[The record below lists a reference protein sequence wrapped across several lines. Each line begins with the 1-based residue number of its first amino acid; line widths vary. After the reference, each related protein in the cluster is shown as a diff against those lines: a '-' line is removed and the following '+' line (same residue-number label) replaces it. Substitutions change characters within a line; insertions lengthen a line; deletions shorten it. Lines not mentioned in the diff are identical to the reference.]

1 METIVAFEVREDEY
15 SSFEELKNELGI
27 KLVCHPFDISLKTLD
42 QLEGTQAI
50 SILGHS
56 HLDAELLQALHDAGV
71 RYISTRTVG
80 YNHIDLQAA
89 QQLGIR
95 VSNAFYDPHGVADY
109 TVMLILMLLRK
120 YKQAMWRANVNDYSL
135 RGLQGREL
143 RKLTVGIVGTGS
155 IGAQLAHNL
164 TGFGCRIIAHS
175 RRENPELAGLVEYL
189 PLDEL
194 YAQADI
200 ISYHVPVTAATLR
213 MVNKNSLAKMKDGVI
228 LINSSRGEL
237 MQISDVIDAIES
249 HKIGALAMDV
259 FENESGIYHQDRRT
273 DIISNRDM
281 AYVRQFPNVIM
292 TQHIAFYTD
301 TAVENMV
308 RCGIESLLDFIKTGQ
323 SDREIFPQ

>member
-1 METIVAFEVREDEY
+1 MEKIIAFEARDDESHY
-15 SSFEELKNELGI
+15 FEELKTRHNIQIE
-27 KLVCHPFDISLKTLD
+27 CYTHDISKDTLHCLD
-42 QLEGTQAI
+42 GAKAI

-56 HLDAELLQALHDAGV
+56 QMNRDLLTALKQAGV
-71 RYISTRTVG
+71 NFISTRTVG

-89 QQLGIR
+89 NELGIR

-143 RKLTVGIVGTGS
+143 RKLTVGIVGTGN
-155 IGAQLAHNL
+155 IGAQVIQNL

-175 RRENPELAGLVEYL
+175 RKVNPEVAGIAEYL
-189 PLDEL
+189 SLEDL

-200 ISYHVPVTAATLR
+200 ISYHLPLMESTSR
-213 MVNKNSLAKMKDGVI
+213 MVNSESLAKMKDGVI

-237 MQISDVIDAIES
+237 MKISDVIDAIES

-281 AYVRQFPNVIM
+281 AYIRQFPNVIM

-308 RCGIESLLDFIKTGQ
+308 RCGIESLLDFLRSGE
-323 SDREIFPQ
+323 SDRELRLQ